1 LIQKTQPFVLY
12 FGPKNLKLIL
22 AYTPFRDLNNEIFV
36 LVKPHD
42 PFIIHVQIRR
52 THIDVVKDHQN
63 EFFKMV
69 RV

>member
-1 LIQKTQPFVLY
+1 
-12 FGPKNLKLIL
+12 LKIIL

-42 PFIIHVQIRR
+42 PFLIHVQIRK